1 MEAVTAVAM
10 AEIMVVATVADH
22 IVAAMVAV
30 GVRMAVKEW
39 VVVHM
44 AVAHTADMDHIVV
57 EGRMAEVLT
66 QVDREVTVAA
76 VAPTAARHRSAAE
89 DIDKAA
95 EAEIATDIGKEAVD
109 TEEEEEECHSLVD
122 TAVRVVEAMSLEVV
136 AGVKGMVASKV
147 MVALGIRVRAVITV
161 VIKRPDNRS
170 PS

>member
-1 MEAVTAVAM
+1 M
-10 AEIMVVATVADH
+10 
-22 IVAAMVAV
+22 
-30 GVRMAVKEW
+30 
-39 VVVHM
+39 
-44 AVAHTADMDHIVV
+44 
-57 EGRMAEVLT
+57 
-66 QVDREVTVAA
+66 
-76 VAPTAARHRSAAE
+76 APTAARHRSAAE

-109 TEEEEEECHSLVD
+109 TEEEEECHSLVD